1 MTGNVRFATVLAV
14 ALLTAA
20 SASAQQAT
28 TAPAP
33 ASVPQAAAAPAT
45 APASTSEV
53 ATVKSTNGKVLLNR
67 ATAYDPAAKDQR
79 LVDGD
84 RLVVL
89 EGGAITVRFD
99 DGCEQTIDN
108 PSIYTV
114 PSTPP
119 CALAATDRGA
129 RAPVQTTA
137 AATGT
142 ASAEYL
148 KWGVIALGVAT
159 PILLLS
165 SSDSGKPISP

>member
-1 MTGNVRFATVLAV
+1 MTGKVRFATIVAV

-28 TAPAP
+28 TATAP
-33 ASVPQAAAAPAT
+33 ESVPQAAAAPAP

-79 LVDGD
+79 LVKGD

-108 PSIYTV
+108 ASIYTV
-114 PSTPP
+114 PATPP
-119 CALAATDRGA
+119 CGVAATDRGV
-129 RAPVQTTA
+129 RAPVQDHCRHRHCGQPST
-137 AATGT
+137 
-142 ASAEYL
+142 
-148 KWGVIALGVAT
+148 
-159 PILLLS
+159 
-165 SSDSGKPISP
+165 

>member
-1 MTGNVRFATVLAV
+1 MTGKVRFATIAAV
-14 ALLTAA
+14 ALLTVA
-20 SASAQQAT
+20 SASAQEAT
-28 TAPAP
+28 STP
-33 ASVPQAAAAPAT
+33 

-53 ATVKSTNGKVLLNR
+53 ATVKSTNGRVLLNR

-79 LVDGD
+79 LVVGD

-129 RAPVQTTA
+129 RAPVQGSA
-137 AATGT
+137 AAPAAG
-142 ASAEYL
+142 SSEYL
-148 KWGVIALGVAT
+148 KWGVVALGVAT
-159 PILLLS
+159 PLLLLS

>member
-1 MTGNVRFATVLAV
+1 MTGKVRFATIVAV

-28 TAPAP
+28 PAP
-33 ASVPQAAAAPAT
+33 

-79 LVDGD
+79 LVVGD

-99 DGCEQTIDN
+99 DGCEQTIDAA
-108 PSIYTV
+108 SIYTV

-119 CALAATDRGA
+119 CGLAATDRGA

-142 ASAEYL
+142 ASSEYL

>member
-1 MTGNVRFATVLAV
+1 MTGTVRFATIVAV

-20 SASAQQAT
+20 SASAQQPAAT
-28 TAPAP
+28 AAPELSPQAGCRAP
-33 ASVPQAAAAPAT
+33 ASG
-45 APASTSEV
+45 SEV

-79 LVDGD
+79 LVKGD

-99 DGCEQTIDN
+99 DGCEQTIDD

-119 CALAATDRGA
+119 CGVAATDRGMG
-129 RAPVQTTA
+129 R
-137 AATGT
+137 G
-142 ASAEYL
+142 
-148 KWGVIALGVAT
+148 
-159 PILLLS
+159 
-165 SSDSGKPISP
+165 SPGCR

>member
-1 MTGNVRFATVLAV
+1 MTGKVRFATIVAV

-28 TAPAP
+28 TA
-33 ASVPQAAAAPAT
+33 
-45 APASTSEV
+45 EV

-79 LVDGD
+79 LVNGD

-108 PSIYTV
+108 ASIYTV
-114 PSTPP
+114 PATPP
-119 CALAATDRGA
+119 CGVAATDRGM
-129 RAPVQTTA
+129 RAPVQTA

-142 ASAEYL
+142 AGTEYL

-159 PILLLS
+159 PLILLS
-165 SSDSGKPISP
+165 SSDSGRPISP

>member
-1 MTGNVRFATVLAV
+1 MTGEVRFATIVAV
-14 ALLTAA
+14 ALLSAA

-28 TAPAP
+28 TA
-33 ASVPQAAAAPAT
+33 
-45 APASTSEV
+45 EV

-79 LVDGD
+79 LVNGD

-99 DGCEQTIDN
+99 DGCEQTIDDA
-108 PSIYTV
+108 SIYTV
-114 PSTPP
+114 PATPP
-119 CALAATDRGA
+119 CGVAATDRGM
-129 RAPVQTTA
+129 RAPVQTA

-142 ASAEYL
+142 AGSEYV

-159 PILLLS
+159 PLILLS
-165 SSDSGKPISP
+165 SSDSGRPISP